1 MAVSH
6 DPTRP
11 DAPYAMVLWDFD
23 GTLASTSGD
32 VWGSLNY
39 AAQKRHRSFPFGF
52 EDDDEHLAWPMAAL
66 FASLVPAPD
75 PADLAD
81 FERDVR
87 VHYRSISMHP
97 CTDLYPGIRA
107 LLEELHARGVANR
120 IATNKPKG
128 ALERLLALKGW
139 SALFDGWICSDSGPD
154 GQELTKAQMV
164 RASMEQQGVDPE
176 RCVMIGD
183 SWGDIAGAHAA
194 GIASIGVTYGDGCAE
209 RLAAEKPDHVV
220 DAPGGLRK
228 LLLGD

>member
-6 DPTRP
+6 DPIQP

-52 EDDDEHLAWPMAAL
+52 EDDDEHLAWPMATL

-107 LLEELHARGVANR
+107 LLEELHARGVVNR

-128 ALERLLALKGW
+128 RSSACSPSKAGPPSLMGGSAAIPGPMAKSSRRPRW
-139 SALFDGWICSDSGPD
+139 SGRP
-154 GQELTKAQMV
+154 
-164 RASMEQQGVDPE
+164 
-176 RCVMIGD
+176 
-183 SWGDIAGAHAA
+183 WGSRGSVPNGA
-194 GIASIGVTYGDGCAE
+194 
-209 RLAAEKPDHVV
+209 
-220 DAPGGLRK
+220 
-228 LLLGD
+228 